1 MNMQRGKKS
10 IIDLSIISILLDK
23 FVLDLEEDLNK
34 WDYSETE
41 MNTWI
46 KYQSSHRAT
55 QIMKIKLKASTK
67 QPQYIM

>member
-1 MNMQRGKKS
+1 
-10 IIDLSIISILLDK
+10 LDK